1 MDQVEPNGLNWTEVN
16 LIDQSGPKGLNGLD
30 QRDQSGPNG
39 TKGPNG
45 LKCT

>member
-1 MDQVEPNGLNWTEVN
+1 MDLR
-16 LIDQSGPKGLNGLD
+16 DQSGPKGPNGQD
-30 QRDQSGPNG
+30 QRDQSGPYG

>member
-1 MDQVEPNGLNWTEVN
+1 MDWVEPNGLNWTGFTKVD
-16 LIDQSGPKGLNGLD
+16 LRDQSGPNGQD
-30 QRDQSGPNG
+30 QRDQSGPYG